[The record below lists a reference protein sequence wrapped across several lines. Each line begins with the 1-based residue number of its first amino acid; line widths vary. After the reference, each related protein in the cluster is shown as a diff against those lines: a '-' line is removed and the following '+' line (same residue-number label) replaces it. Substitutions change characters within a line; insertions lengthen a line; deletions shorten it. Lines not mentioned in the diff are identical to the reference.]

1 MRYFL
6 KQKASELNITG
17 RVFYQNNH
25 TIRVQAVGN
34 ASNINDFVAHCK
46 TGNPDSII
54 MNTDVTPC
62 PLQNFDTF
70 EVEEKCKVIQMKT
83 NRVINDSNIYEHTQK
98 PPQNEN

>member
-1 MRYFL
+1 MICYNIIISGKVHKTGMRYFL
-6 KQKASELNITG
+6 KQKASVLNIKG

-54 MNTDVTPC
+54 MHINITQC
-62 PLQNFDTF
+62 SFESFNSF
-70 EVEEKCKVIQMKT
+70 EVEENRKVIQMII
-83 NRVINDSNIYEHTQK
+83 NR
-98 PPQNEN
+98 

>member
-1 MRYFL
+1 MICYNIIISGKVHKTGMRYFL
-6 KQKASELNITG
+6 KQKASELNIKG

-34 ASNINDFVAHCK
+34 TNNINDFIAHCK

-62 PLQNFDTF
+62 PLQSFDSF
-70 EVEEKCKVIQMKT
+70 EVEEKRKVIQMII
-83 NRVINDSNIYEHTQK
+83 NR
-98 PPQNEN
+98 

>member
-1 MRYFL
+1 MICYNIIISGKVHKTGMRYFL
-6 KQKASELNITG
+6 KQKASELNIKG

-54 MNTDVTPC
+54 MNTEVTPSTM
-62 PLQNFDTF
+62 QSFDSF
-70 EVEEKCKVIQMKT
+70 KVIEKSKVVQMK
-83 NRVINDSNIYEHTQK
+83 IYR
-98 PPQNEN
+98 